1 MTKTC
6 SLSCSLFLL
15 VLGQAAALDPQSV
28 LESMDDALAPARYHA
43 VMEMITTK
51 PDKTSVLVIDL
62 LYRRG
67 TGSLMEL
74 LSPNRVKG
82 TRLLQ
87 KSGGLWLYSP
97 SSGSTKPLR
106 LSLKQSFQGSLFSNG
121 DVGEPHFSRDYTAAV
136 AGHESVNVAGL
147 GPVDALVLDGL
158 PSNSQ
163 AQYAKIK
170 VWVRSGSNLPLR
182 IDYTAKSGL
191 LFKRMTFSDY
201 RDLAGSIRP
210 TKYTMESFEEPGTY
224 TTLAID
230 ELEARPDLPDS
241 DFSEAR
247 LTR

>member
-1 MTKTC
+1 MC
-6 SLSCSLFLL
+6 SLSCGLFLL
-15 VLGQAAALDPQSV
+15 TLSRAAALDPQSV
-28 LESMDDALAPARYHA
+28 LELMDDALAPARYHA
-43 VMEMITTK
+43 VMEMTTTK

-97 SSGSTKPLR
+97 ASGSTKPLR

-121 DVGEPHFSRDYTAAV
+121 DVGEPHFSRDYTAVV

-147 GPVDALVLDGL
+147 GPVDALVLDGV
-158 PSNSQ
+158 PSNPQ
-163 AQYAKIK
+163 AQYGRIK
-170 VWVRSGSNLPLR
+170 VWVQPDSNLPLR

-191 LFKRMTFSDY
+191 LFKRMTFSEY
-201 RDLAGSIRP
+201 RDLAGTKRP

-224 TTLAID
+224 TVLSINEMQAT
-230 ELEARPDLPDS
+230 PDLPEN
-241 DFSEAR
+241 DFSETR